1 MRMRAGLLL
10 LALATGPVVR
20 AAQPATLERVRQAGV
35 LRCGSA
41 IRPGLAF
48 PGVDHAWSGLL
59 VDLCRA
65 VAVAAIGPDAK
76 VEFNGYALRQD
87 FDRSRG
93 ADDVA
98 FLTGTELY
106 ANGLFG
112 ALQMGP
118 PVFFETSNVM
128 VWDSAAVQR
137 LADLGGQP
145 GVPAGVMVCA
155 EPGTGPDRNLL
166 AYARAHGLA
175 FQYSAWQELEEMM
188 DAFNVGR
195 CPAVTGEVTA
205 LAALRLES
213 ARLGHPSRILA
224 EPLAVSPVLAATP
237 QADPAWSALVG
248 WTMQTV
254 LAADNG
260 LLPVD
265 GAAIGLDA
273 GWQARVIAATGPYAD
288 LFQRNLG
295 ADSVLD
301 LPRGTNARWDGGGLL
316 APATVE

>member
-1 MRMRAGLLL
+1 MRMRVGLLL
-10 LALATGPVVR
+10 LALAIGPVAR
-20 AAQPATLERVRQAGV
+20 AAQPTTLERVRQAGV

-65 VAVAAIGPDAK
+65 VAVAAIGSDARI
-76 VEFNGYALRQD
+76 EFNGYALRQD
-87 FDRSRG
+87 FDRSRS

-118 PVFFETSNVM
+118 PVFFETTNVM
-128 VWDSAAVQR
+128 VWESAAVQR

-145 GVPAGVMVCA
+145 GVMVCV

-166 AYARAHGLA
+166 AYAHAHGIA

-195 CPAVTGEVTA
+195 CPAVAGEVTA

-254 LAADNG
+254 LAAGNG

-265 GAAIGLDA
+265 GDAIGLDA
-273 GWQARVIAATGPYAD
+273 GWQARVIAATRSYAD

-295 ADSVLD
+295 PDSVLD
-301 LPRGTNARWDGGGLL
+301 LPQGVDARWDGGGLL